1 MCVCMERGRYE
12 NSLYFPL
19 NFSLSLKLLPN
30 IKSIK
35 KLKKK
40 TKRMQFF
47 ICNCS

>member
-35 KLKKK
+35 
-40 TKRMQFF
+40 
-47 ICNCS
+47 N